1 MVSHTAHSV
10 SRRGLRRRDLS
21 DVELRDLLSDLLS
34 CVRISHILPPDSE
47 VLVSAVR
54 RGLISTPPSYMLG
67 DDLCVGHSSNI
78 KPKAW
83 IRGRNSHGLYVKP
96 RLFTPFVEE
105 AKVIFLSLMYCIMF
119 VLFCIEI
126 RHSLIVSCISPYE
139 SHMETFLLK
148 PFTWYYFHL
157 SIFLQ
162 HLHQII

>member
-105 AKVIFLSLMYCIMF
+105 AKVIFFLLN
-119 VLFCIEI
+119 VLHYFCIVLHLRKI
-126 RHSLIVSCISPYE
+126 RGDSVPKI
-139 SHMETFLLK
+139 
-148 PFTWYYFHL
+148 
-157 SIFLQ
+157 
-162 HLHQII
+162 

>member
-1 MVSHTAHSV
+1 MITYNAYFAEPNLVSHTAHSV

-47 VLVSAVR
+47 VLVTSVR

-105 AKVIFLSLMYCIMF
+105 AKVILFFNFDTF
-119 VLFCIEI
+119 VLN
-126 RHSLIVSCISPYE
+126 
-139 SHMETFLLK
+139 
-148 PFTWYYFHL
+148 
-157 SIFLQ
+157 
-162 HLHQII
+162 